1 MTMRDTFLYALSFL
15 LLAAC
20 NVAGGLIATVLHL
33 PVPGTVIGILILLAG
48 LAAYGRVPQPIRRTA
63 EFLLHHLNLFYI
75 PAGVGVMAYAALVR
89 QDLLPIVAALIGG
102 TCLALVAGALAF
114 HWTARL
120 TGNAP
125 DDRP

>member
-1 MTMRDTFLYALSFL
+1 MTARGFLLYALSFL
-15 LLAAC
+15 LLVAC
-20 NVAGGLIATVLHL
+20 NLAGGFIATALHL
-33 PVPGTVIGILILLAG
+33 PVPGTVIGILILLVG
-48 LAAYGRVPQPIRRTA
+48 LAAYGRVPQPIRRMA

-114 HWTARL
+114 HWTAKL

-125 DDRP
+125 DERP